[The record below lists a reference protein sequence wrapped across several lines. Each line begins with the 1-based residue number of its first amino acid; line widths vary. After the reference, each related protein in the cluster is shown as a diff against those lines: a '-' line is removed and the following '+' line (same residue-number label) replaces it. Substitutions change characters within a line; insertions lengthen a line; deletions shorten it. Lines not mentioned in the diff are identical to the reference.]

1 MPAVF
6 ERQMIGGRVH
16 HHELA
21 VWALM
26 SPGTTLPALSIGVCP
41 LQKIRPGTFTACA
54 KANWL
59 VSYQCDSFEFIQYI
73 GTSILSGLLIF

>member
-1 MPAVF
+1 MPAAF
-6 ERQMIGGRVH
+6 ERQMTGSRVH

-41 LQKIRPGTFTACA
+41 LQKIRPGIFTAC
-54 KANWL
+54 
-59 VSYQCDSFEFIQYI
+59 EYI
-73 GTSILSGLLIF
+73 GTSILSGLLIFSTDMVNINGRRKTDSRV